1 MKTMRAGLGCGV
13 GVLLWC
19 ACLCEGAPSLTV
31 TKPPVQLP
39 TLMTGPPIDP
49 TATFGQW
56 FVDTNGVETVRTN
69 EFYDE
74 TAGGLGANAITGFV
88 DNIVY
93 QGGPGTPI
101 QGFSIQAT
109 IHNDTTV
116 EAGWA
121 PGSNSH
127 GESRPRVEEQA
138 YVGPL
143 IDVKLAAEFAIGDS
157 SKLPLAF
164 NYPAGPYREG
174 GSPFIEAID
183 EDQWAWYCWNPEDPD
198 LEHQPPGG
206 YFVPTWD
213 FGTIPQGQSAT
224 RQLQFVVA
232 PPGLQP
238 ADPRYVAI
246 VASSTALSD
255 ILLNRSQSLKISTWI
270 DDIALDQG
278 SGMEEPPPLR
288 LSDVSVFH
296 NPYQEEEE
304 QLDFGDAPDPTYP
317 TLLASDGA
325 RHVVNPSVFMGAQ
338 IDAET
343 DGQPNAGATGDDM
356 ANLADEDGVVLPPQ
370 LYVGVVST
378 ASVVVST
385 SGYLT
390 AWIDYNANGSWELGE
405 RVFGAMVVTAGV
417 NNLVFTVPSGT
428 PTGATYARFRYT
440 TQMGALLP
448 TGAAPDGEVE
458 DYQVTI
464 LQEEEEELDFGDAPD
479 SSVSPLYPTLLVNN
493 GARHVV
499 VPGLY
504 LGTLIDSELDGQPD
518 PFATGD
524 DLANLADEDGVT
536 FLGPLIIGQ
545 TATVQVTVVA
555 SGPCSLSGWIDFNID
570 GSWAGNQMLNA
581 TVPGSGT
588 YQYPFLV
595 PGGASPGT
603 TFARFRLT
611 TQVGPLSE
619 YGLAPDGEVEDYQ
632 MTIAQEEENFD
643 FGDAPDPAYPT
654 LLANNGARH
663 VVPSAYWLGAIAP
676 DAEPDGI
683 QDPQAL
689 GDDNHNVDDEDLVAV
704 HAFLVQGSNA
714 MVDVVASSNGY
725 FNAWVDHNQ
734 NGSWADSG
742 EQVMTNYVL
751 VPGSN
756 QVPWLTPSNALLG
769 TTFCR
774 VRFCSYA
781 GLSVTGSAS
790 DGEVEDYEVTILS
803 PEGDLLDFGDA
814 DDPAYPTLRTSTG
827 ACHTVVAGVYL
838 GATIDA
844 EPDGQPDGTAT
855 GDDNNPPLTMDDEDG
870 VTLPATLYA
879 GSTAPV
885 HVVASVPGFLNAWID
900 WNGNGNWGDAGEQ
913 VFVNHPLIPGPNP
926 LLVPV
931 PVPPALNAGGPQ
943 SRWRFT
949 TSPMIVPGPGYQG
962 LWPDGE
968 VEDYEVRLESLD
980 FGDAPDGP
988 YPTLLASDGA
998 RHRTPSAYW
1007 LGGVAPDT
1015 EPEGL
1020 ADAHALGDD
1029 HGNIDDEDW
1038 VAVAA
1043 TLVRG
1048 SNKTVAAYA
1057 SGSGYLNLW
1066 VDFNADGDWAD
1077 AGEQAVADLALVP
1090 GLNPVTIPTP
1100 SGATVGP
1107 TFGRMRFCSYAGLG
1121 YVGLA
1126 TDGEVEDH
1134 QITIYQNAPDTNA
1147 FWITNVAHTATNE
1160 ITIEWMG
1167 DTNAIYE
1174 TQYILDLPSTAS
1186 PPWTAWGAWV
1196 SAPPLLQ
1203 RDTNAAGTAK
1213 HYRVVAP
1220 FSPPPP

>member
-1 MKTMRAGLGCGV
+1 MKTMRAFAGCGA
-13 GVLLWC
+13 GVLLWF
-19 ACLCEGAPSLTV
+19 ACWCEGAPSLSV

-39 TLMTGPPIDP
+39 TLMTGPPVDP
-49 TATFGQW
+49 TAAQGQW
-56 FVDTNGVETVRTN
+56 FIDGGGSETVRSN

-74 TAGGLGANAITGFV
+74 VSGGLGANAITGYV
-88 DNIVY
+88 DNVVY
-93 QGGPGTPI
+93 MGGPGTPI

-109 IHNDTTV
+109 IHNDTTI
-116 EAGWA
+116 EAGWTA
-121 PGSNSH
+121 GSNSH
-127 GESRPRVEEQA
+127 GESRPRDLSEMP

-143 IDVKLAAEFAIGDS
+143 IDVKLAVEFAIGDTN
-157 SKLPLAF
+157 KLPLAF

-174 GSPFIEAID
+174 EAPFIEAIN
-183 EDQWAWYCWNPEDPD
+183 EDQWGWYCWNPEDPD
-198 LEHQPPGG
+198 PSHQPSGG

-213 FGTIPQGQSAT
+213 FGTIPHGQSAT
-224 RQLQFVVA
+224 RQLSFVVV

-238 ADPRYVAI
+238 TDPRYLVI
-246 VASSTALSD
+246 VASYTGTND
-255 ILLNRSQSLKISTWI
+255 VLLNRSQSLKISTWI
-270 DDIALDQG
+270 DDLALDLG

-296 NPYQEEEE
+296 NPEQEEE

-317 TLLASDGA
+317 TLFASDGA
-325 RHVVNPSVFMGAQ
+325 RHTVVPGVFMGVL
-338 IDAET
+338 IDAEA

-378 ASVVVST
+378 ASVTVSAF
-385 SGYLT
+385 GYLT

-428 PTGATYARFRYT
+428 PTGATYARFRHT

-464 LQEEEEELDFGDAPD
+464 AQEEEEELDFGDAPD
-479 SSVSPLYPTLLVNN
+479 
-493 GARHVV
+493 
-499 VPGLY
+499 
-504 LGTLIDSELDGQPD
+504 
-518 PFATGD
+518 
-524 DLANLADEDGVT
+524 
-536 FLGPLIIGQ
+536 
-545 TATVQVTVVA
+545 
-555 SGPCSLSGWIDFNID
+555 
-570 GSWAGNQMLNA
+570 
-581 TVPGSGT
+581 
-588 YQYPFLV
+588 
-595 PGGASPGT
+595 
-603 TFARFRLT
+603 
-611 TQVGPLSE
+611 
-619 YGLAPDGEVEDYQ
+619 
-632 MTIAQEEENFD
+632 
-643 FGDAPDPAYPT
+643 PAYPT
-654 LLANNGARH
+654 LLVNNGARH

-689 GDDNHNVDDEDLVAV
+689 GDDNNNVDDEDLVAV

-751 VPGSN
+751 IPGSN

-781 GLSVTGSAS
+781 GLSFTGSAS
-790 DGEVEDYEVTILS
+790 DGEVEDYEVTIHS

-814 DDPAYPTLRTSTG
+814 DDPVYPTLRASTG

-838 GATIDA
+838 GAAVDA
-844 EPDGQPDGTAT
+844 EVDGQPDGTAT
-855 GDDNNPPLTMDDEDG
+855 GDDNNPPAGIDDEDG
-870 VTLPATLYA
+870 VGLPPVLYA
-879 GSTAPV
+879 GSTVAIPV
-885 HVVASVPGFLNAWID
+885 TASVAGFLNAWID
-900 WNGNGNWGDAGEQ
+900 WNGNGTWGDPGDQ
-913 VFVNHPLIPGPNP
+913 VYVNWPLTPGPNLLP
-926 LLVPV
+926 LTVPT
-931 PVPPALNAGGPQ
+931 PPAFVAGGPQ

-949 TSPMIVPGPGYQG
+949 TNAMVVPGPGYQG

-1015 EPEGL
+1015 EPDGL
-1020 ADAHALGDD
+1020 AD
-1029 HGNIDDEDW
+1029 
-1038 VAVAA
+1038 
-1043 TLVRG
+1043 
-1048 SNKTVAAYA
+1048 
-1057 SGSGYLNLW
+1057 
-1066 VDFNADGDWAD
+1066 
-1077 AGEQAVADLALVP
+1077 
-1090 GLNPVTIPTP
+1090 
-1100 SGATVGP
+1100 
-1107 TFGRMRFCSYAGLG
+1107 
-1121 YVGLA
+1121 
-1126 TDGEVEDH
+1126 
-1134 QITIYQNAPDTNA
+1134 
-1147 FWITNVAHTATNE
+1147 
-1160 ITIEWMG
+1160 
-1167 DTNAIYE
+1167 
-1174 TQYILDLPSTAS
+1174 
-1186 PPWTAWGAWV
+1186 
-1196 SAPPLLQ
+1196 
-1203 RDTNAAGTAK
+1203 
-1213 HYRVVAP
+1213 
-1220 FSPPPP
+1220 

>member
-74 TAGGLGANAITGFV
+74 TAGGLGANAITGYV
-88 DNIVY
+88 DSVVY

-121 PGSNSH
+121 AGSNSH

-255 ILLNRSQSLKISTWI
+255 ILLNRSRSLKISTWI

-504 LGTLIDSELDGQPD
+504 LGTLIDSEPDGQPD

-555 SGPCSLSGWIDFNID
+555 SGPCSLYGWIDFNID

-632 MTIAQEEENFD
+632 MTIAQEEEEELD
-643 FGDAPDPAYPT
+643 FGDANDAPLVVGYPT
-654 LLANNGARH
+654 LLVNNGARH
-663 VVPSAYWLGAIAP
+663 VI
-676 DAEPDGI
+676 
-683 QDPQAL
+683 
-689 GDDNHNVDDEDLVAV
+689 
-704 HAFLVQGSNA
+704 
-714 MVDVVASSNGY
+714 
-725 FNAWVDHNQ
+725 
-734 NGSWADSG
+734 
-742 EQVMTNYVL
+742 
-751 VPGSN
+751 VPG
-756 QVPWLTPSNALLG
+756 V
-769 TTFCR
+769 F
-774 VRFCSYA
+774 
-781 GLSVTGSAS
+781 
-790 DGEVEDYEVTILS
+790 
-803 PEGDLLDFGDA
+803 
-814 DDPAYPTLRTSTG
+814 
-827 ACHTVVAGVYL
+827 L
-838 GATIDA
+838 GATVDA

-855 GDDNNPPLTMDDEDG
+855 GDDNNPPAGLDDEDG
-870 VTLPATLYA
+870 VTIPSPLVA
-879 GSTAPV
+879 GSSV
-885 HVVASVPGFLNAWID
+885 SVSVVASFPGYLNAWID
-900 WNGNGNWGDAGEQ
+900 WNGNGTWLDPGEQ
-913 VFVNHPLIPGPNP
+913 VHLNFPLNPGPN
-926 LLVPV
+926 LVPLSV
-931 PVPPALNAGGPQ
+931 PTPPAIVSGGPQ

-949 TSPMIVPGPGYQG
+949 SYPPVTPSFAGAET
-962 LWPDGE
+962 DGE
-968 VEDYEVRLESLD
+968 VEDYEVTLQVLD
-980 FGDAPDGP
+980 FGDAPDP
-988 YPTLLASDGA
+988 SYPTLLANDGA
-998 RHRTPSAYW
+998 RHLIPAAPTVY
-1007 LGGVAPDT
+1007 LGATAPDFDPDGQPT
-1015 EPEGL
+1015 AA
-1020 ADAHALGDD
+1020 ADGDD
-1029 HGNIDDEDW
+1029 ANGVDDEDG
-1038 VAVAA
+1038 VFVGAGQA
-1043 TLVRG
+1043 LVRG
-1048 SNKTVAAYA
+1048 DPSALLGVIAPI
-1057 SGSGYLNLW
+1057 SGFLNAWL
-1066 VDFNADGDWAD
+1066 DFNGDGDWAD
-1077 AGEQAVADLALVP
+1077 AAEQIALDVSLAAGVSPLPFAIPADAQ
-1090 GLNPVTIPTP
+1090 
-1100 SGATVGP
+1100 VGP
-1107 TFGRMRFCSYAGLG
+1107 VVGRFRFDSSGGLSYT
-1121 YVGLA
+1121 GLA
-1126 TDGEVEDH
+1126 ADGEVEDH
-1134 QITIYQNAPDTNA
+1134 EFTIYQHAPDTNT